1 MKPAAPPPS
10 RLALA
15 LLFPFQACDQ
25 QSLHGTSLKPTSG
38 FFLPGRFFSR
48 WLGCRRD
55 SRTAPATECYPFR
68 LANDVANIVPFLL
81 LTGGL

>member
-38 FFLPGRFFSR
+38 FFYPVDFSVVGLVAVGTLAQRQQRNVIPFVWPTMLPTSCRFCS
-48 WLGCRRD
+48 
-55 SRTAPATECYPFR
+55 
-68 LANDVANIVPFLL
+68 
-81 LTGGL
+81 